1 MSKLQTDYIISN
13 KENLDIK
20 DILDI
25 LQDMYKK
32 IVRELNKKPDIIIK
46 DSDGSVSDAFLSDG
60 DININSD
67 TEKVEI
73 LIAHDSQKTVKW
85 KEI

>member
-46 DSDGSVSDAFLSDG
+46 DSDGSVSDAF
-60 DININSD
+60 IRWRH
-67 TEKVEI
+67 KY
-73 LIAHDSQKTVKW
+73 
-85 KEI
+85 